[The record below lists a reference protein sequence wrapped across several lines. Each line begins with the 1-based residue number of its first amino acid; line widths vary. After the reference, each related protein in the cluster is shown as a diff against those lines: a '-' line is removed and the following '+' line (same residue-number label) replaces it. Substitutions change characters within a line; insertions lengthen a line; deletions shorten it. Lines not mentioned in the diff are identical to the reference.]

1 MDIPTNK
8 MADDVM
14 KANGTFMNSAIRIG
28 AQAMKYQG
36 QIAQHNMALF
46 DKWIQ
51 AGTKQTAL
59 YEDVKTRA
67 DMATKSGERFSDLS
81 QEVATMVRDTVEMQ
95 VELAGSM
102 ASAIQDEMTVL
113 VPGMD
118 AKFA

>member
-14 KANGTFMNSAIRIG
+14 KANGAFMDSAMRIG

-46 DKWIQ
+46 DKWMQ
-51 AGTKQTAL
+51 AGTKQAAI
-59 YEDVKTRA
+59 YEDVKTPA
-67 DMATKSGERFSDLS
+67 DMVAKSGELFSDLG
-81 QEVATMVRDTVEMQ
+81 QEVATMVRETVEMQ
-95 VELAGSM
+95 VEVAGSM

-118 AKFA
+118 AKSA